1 MNQTLPPG
9 DCGHR
14 SSTLGW
20 APGCRRLVPGA
31 IRLVWGIEAEAGENA
46 AESRTARRGRSRAG
60 GRREKR
66 GLTLE
71 LINALAILALGG
83 LNRAAHLLAEDAT
96 DEPPDAVGHPPGR
109 LHDLGQRRTALP
121 FQQGHNSGGLAT
133 LSDALC
139 LWLGGFRGR
148 FGGLLGRG
156 RLLGRL
162 GLGGRNR
169 ARLFRRLGLRRG
181 FRLRRFAQGLDTH
194 PDPAGGGFGALEAL
208 YRLYTGQAV
217 PDFNRALRRPRSGQF
232 RQLLL
237 ANKGL
242 GTGAHGCFG

>member
-14 SSTLGW
+14 SSALGR
-20 APGCRRLVPGA
+20 APGRRGLMPRAV
-31 IRLVWGIEAEAGENA
+31 RLVWGVEAEAGENA

-60 GRREKR
+60 GRQEGRC
-66 GLTLE
+66 LTLE
-71 LINALAILALGG
+71 LVYALAILAFGG
-83 LNRAAHLLAEDAT
+83 LNRAAQLLAEDAT

-109 LHDLGQRRTALP
+109 FHDLGQRRTALP

-156 RLLGRL
+156 RSLWR
-162 GLGGRNR
+162 
-169 ARLFRRLGLRRG
+169 
-181 FRLRRFAQGLDTH
+181 
-194 PDPAGGGFGALEAL
+194 
-208 YRLYTGQAV
+208 
-217 PDFNRALRRPRSGQF
+217 
-232 RQLLL
+232 
-237 ANKGL
+237 
-242 GTGAHGCFG
+242 